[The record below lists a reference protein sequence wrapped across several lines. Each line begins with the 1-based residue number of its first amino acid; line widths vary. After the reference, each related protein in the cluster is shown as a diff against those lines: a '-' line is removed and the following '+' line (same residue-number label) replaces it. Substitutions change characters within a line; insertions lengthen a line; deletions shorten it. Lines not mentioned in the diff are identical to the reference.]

1 MDISKMS
8 AYCFVDR
15 SSYTETYRFCT
26 ARGDIL
32 FSRKILGDRFLEFN
46 FKRALKR
53 LEKIKEHGKSFDI
66 ASIDVSLTTNDSDI
80 LKSYV

>member
-1 MDISKMS
+1 M
-8 AYCFVDR
+8 
-15 SSYTETYRFCT
+15 
-26 ARGDIL
+26 
-32 FSRKILGDRFLEFN
+32 FLEFN

-66 ASIDVSLTTNDSDI
+66 ASIDVSLTTNDSDV